1 VNLELSGRAAVVTGG
16 TSGIGLCAVRRLL
29 DEGMSVAFCA
39 RNRARVDAVTQEL
52 AQTAGADRVLGA
64 VADVLDVAALDAF
77 RAQVEARFGR
87 ADVLVHNA
95 GRSRMAGFDG
105 VSDAD
110 WSEEFELKFFGLLRP
125 TRTFLP
131 LLRKSDAASM
141 VYVSSLL
148 AKQPERRL
156 IATSAARGGALNLAK
171 SMSFEFA
178 PAIRV
183 NSILLGV
190 IDTGQWESRLATRR
204 AAGETIERD
213 AYIVELAQER
223 GIPLGR
229 IGRPEEVAAAIAFL
243 ASPLCGFMT
252 GAVIEISGGFSHYV

>member
-1 VNLELSGRAAVVTGG
+1 MDLNLSGRVAIVTGG
-16 TSGIGLCAVRRLL
+16 TSGIGLATVKRFL
-29 DEGMSVAFCA
+29 DEGAAVAFCA
-39 RNRARVDAVTQEL
+39 RDAGRVAAVTAEL
-52 AQTAGADRVLGA
+52 AQTAGDRIAGV
-64 VADVLDVAALDAF
+64 VADVLDVAALDRFVAT
-77 RAQVEARFGR
+77 VEQRFGH

-95 GRSRMAGFDG
+95 GKSRLAKLDAL
-105 VSDAD
+105 SDAD
-110 WSEEFELKFFGLLRP
+110 WSEELELKFFGLLRP
-125 TRTFLP
+125 TRAFLP

-148 AKQPERRL
+148 AKQPEPRL
-156 IATSAARGGALNLAK
+156 VSTSAARGGALNLAK
-171 SMSFEFA
+171 SFSFDFA

-190 IDTGQWESRLATRR
+190 IDTGQWEKRYDERR
-204 AAGETIERD
+204 AAGETLTRD
-213 AYIVELAQER
+213 AYIAELAADR

-252 GAVIEISGGFSHYV
+252 GAVIEISGGFSRYV